1 MILCA
6 FLVKTRGGP
15 LAYEQ
20 AETGIAHVVME
31 NSALEPTPPE
41 DCTLR
46 GNYAPTYFLAASA
59 EVDFLRMVW
68 YSAHD
73 STSRPVSTGTV
84 SV

>member
-1 MILCA
+1 MEI
-6 FLVKTRGGP
+6 RGRP

-20 AETGIAHVVME
+20 AGTGIAHVVME

-68 YSAHD
+68 YSTFE
-73 STSRPVSTGTV
+73 SIRRSVSTGTV